1 MRVFLI
7 AMASALLLV
16 GLAAMA
22 IPAEAQVFP
31 ATLTPFPTFAL
42 TYESP
47 AQATLART
55 ITNTIWWEGAPL
67 TVGTPKPGFVL
78 YIIQMYRWV
87 NDTTNQLIIYSLLLI
102 VVIIIVLRMA
112 HSARRW
118 MEKSDGASIS
128 SNEVTVTVDKAD
140 VERFNA

>member
-7 AMASALLLV
+7 AMASTLLFV
-16 GLAAMA
+16 GFAAMA
-22 IPAEAQVFP
+22 LPVDAQVFP

-55 ITNTIWWEGAPL
+55 ITDTIWWQNAPAV
-67 TVGTPKPGFVL
+67 VGSPRPGFVL

-102 VVIIIVLRMA
+102 VVIIIVLRFA
-112 HSARRW
+112 HTARRW
-118 MEKSDGASIS
+118 MEKSDGASIGKD
-128 SNEVTVTVDKAD
+128 EITVSVNQSD
-140 VERFNA
+140 VEKFNA